1 MVGSIE
7 HYIRQ
12 DLPIQVPWVGFI
24 HNVMHHPPEIAKLY
38 GERND
43 LDLKKMMKKEAWQ
56 KSFPFCK
63 GIFCLSAENAHFFK
77 DHVPVE
83 IVFHPTE
90 IPETKF
96 SWERFIANDSKK
108 VVVIG
113 HWMRNFQAIYDLKSP
128 YDKCILKGV
137 GKAFRYDRIREVFST
152 NDSVTFIPRL
162 SDEEYDHLL
171 SENLVFLNLFGSSAN
186 NTVVECI
193 VRHTP
198 IVVNR
203 LPALEEY
210 LGKDY
215 PLFYDNLTQA
225 AELIADTE
233 ALFAAHEKLKTI
245 KKVSPEKF
253 LESVYNSE
261 IYRSLPVCLPKV
273 L

>member
-1 MVGSIE
+1 
-7 HYIRQ
+7 
-12 DLPIQVPWVGFI
+12 
-24 HNVMHHPPEIAKLY
+24 
-38 GERND
+38 
-43 LDLKKMMKKEAWQ
+43 
-56 KSFPFCK
+56 
-63 GIFCLSAENAHFFK
+63 
-77 DHVPVE
+77 
-83 IVFHPTE
+83 
-90 IPETKF
+90 
-96 SWERFIANDSKK
+96 
-108 VVVIG
+108 
-113 HWMRNFQAIYDLKSP
+113 
-128 YDKCILKGV
+128 
-137 GKAFRYDRIREVFST
+137 
-152 NDSVTFIPRL
+152 VTFIPRL